1 MRGFTIRAMHGL
13 NSATSKMAMT
23 SQIAQLQVLACD
35 HHKGDTPHAIRP
47 WEVRGLGFIQEPR
60 FSNRVMQNVAS
71 FGRSRFGDTLFSRN
85 LSHLNRKHV
94 LKSRMWTTAMAS
106 TGSRDFA
113 SIRGKKTGQKTKVN
127 WVCENCGE
135 SYAQWWGSCKNCKGM
150 NTLKEFREPVG
161 NAGKRGGAAARAVEN
176 LSLASVRHEIKTKVD
191 YGGLRNSPRSGSRA
205 WLENVGSNG
214 PQRLSDVAK
223 GHSKLHWRLPLYA
236 S

>member
-1 MRGFTIRAMHGL
+1 MRGFTVRVMHGL
-13 NSATSKMAMT
+13 NFATSKMAMT
-23 SQIAQLQVLACD
+23 SQTLQALACNHRKD
-35 HHKGDTPHAIRP
+35 DTPHAMKLSG
-47 WEVRGLGFIQEPR
+47 VRCLAFIQEPR
-60 FSNRVMQNVAS
+60 FSNREMQNVPS
-71 FGRSRFGDTLFSRN
+71 FDRSRFGDTLFSRN
-85 LSHLNRKHV
+85 LHLNCKHI

-113 SIRGKKTGQKTKVN
+113 SIRGKKTGQKTKVH

-135 SYAQWWGSCKNCKGM
+135 SYAQWWGSCKSCKGM
-150 NTLKEFREPVG
+150 NTLKEFREPIG

-176 LSLASVRHEIKTKVD
+176 LSLASVRHEIKTEVD
-191 YGGLRNSPRSGSRA
+191 YGGLRKSPRSGSRA

>member
-1 MRGFTIRAMHGL
+1 MRGFRARAMHGL
-13 NSATSKMAMT
+13 NLAASNTAMT
-23 SQIAQLQVLACD
+23 SQTAHLQAWACNHLKD
-35 HHKGDTPHAIRP
+35 DMLHAVRP
-47 WEVRGLGFIQEPR
+47 WEVRGLAFIQERR
-60 FSNRVMQNVAS
+60 FSKQEMQDVAS
-71 FGRSRFGDTLFSRN
+71 FDRSRFGDTLLSRN
-85 LSHLNRKHV
+85 SQLNCKHIW
-94 LKSRMWTTAMAS
+94 KGRMWTTAMAS
-106 TGSRDFA
+106 TGRRDFA
-113 SIRGKKTGQKTKVN
+113 SIRGKKTGQKTKVH

-176 LSLASVRHEIKTKVD
+176 LSLASVRHEIKTEVD
-191 YGGLRNSPRSGSRA
+191 YGALRNSPRSGSRA
-205 WLENVGSNG
+205 WLENVGSSG

>member
-1 MRGFTIRAMHGL
+1 MRGFSIRAMHGL
-13 NSATSKMAMT
+13 NSATSKMAMA
-23 SQIAQLQVLACD
+23 SQIAQLQGLACEFD
-35 HHKGDTPHAIRP
+35 KDETPHAIRP
-47 WEVRGLGFIQEPR
+47 WEGFRVLGFIQEPR
-60 FSNRVMQNVAS
+60 FISNREMQNVAR
-71 FGRSRFGDTLFSRN
+71 FGRSRCGDSLFSRN
-85 LSHLNRKHV
+85 SSHLNRK
-94 LKSRMWTTAMAS
+94 SRMWSTAMAS

-150 NTLKEFREPVG
+150 NTLKEFREAVG

-176 LSLASVRHEIKTKVD
+176 LSLASVRHEVKTKVE
-191 YGGLRNSPRSGSRA
+191 YGGVRNSPRSGSRA